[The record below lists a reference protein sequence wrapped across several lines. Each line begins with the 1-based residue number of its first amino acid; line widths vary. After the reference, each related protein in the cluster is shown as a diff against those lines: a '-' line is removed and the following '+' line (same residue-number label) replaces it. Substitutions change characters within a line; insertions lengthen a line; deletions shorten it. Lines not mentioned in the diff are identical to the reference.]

1 MRENNDDPFINHNYS
16 RWVVAREG
24 RSGEPLTR
32 IIHEEHFPFS
42 LPLFSSVG

>member
-1 MRENNDDPFINHNYS
+1 MIFYS
-16 RWVVAREG
+16 KSFTSEAFAIFEKLWNL
-24 RSGEPLTR
+24 LTR